1 MNKFNEIRDDLF
13 CTYCGKQCKSI
24 NSLHQH
30 ECRCKKNP
38 NHIVT
43 NFDSKDWVL
52 KYRKGIK
59 RGHPWNYGLTRE
71 TDIRVKLKGDNLRGK
86 HQNNRKN
93 PGKADTDEGES
104 LRKQKIS
111 ATMKC
116 NKNAGGLRQGSGR
129 GKKGLYKGY
138 YCDSTYELVYVIY
151 NIDHQIKFDRC
162 KLSYQY
168 TYKGQVHNYHPDF
181 ILEDGSLVE
190 IKGYMTDLVDI
201 KLSSVK
207 DRPIKILLEND
218 LKYAFDYVKENY
230 SYNKLTDLYDKNGE
244 L

>member
-43 NFDSKDWVL
+43 NFDSEDWGL
-52 KYRKGIK
+52 KYRKGVK
-59 RGHPWNYGLTRE
+59 RGHPWNYGLTKE
-71 TDIRVKLKGDNLRGK
+71 TDIRVKLRGDNLRGK
-86 HQNNRKN
+86 HQSNRKN
-93 PGKADTDEGES
+93 PGKANTDEGES
-104 LRKQKIS
+104 LRRQKIS
-111 ATMKC
+111 TTMKR

-129 GKKGLYKGY
+129 GKKGFYKGY
-138 YCDSTYELVYVIY
+138 YCDSTYELVYIIY

-168 TYKGQVHNYHPDF
+168 SYKGQIHNYHPDF